1 MRPFIFIILLIV
13 CQNLFSQQQVD
24 KIAAI
29 VDNEVILLS
38 EINFQTN
45 LLASQRKLDPNDPS
59 VKEQVIKLL
68 VEEKLLLAQA
78 LIDSVVVT
86 EDEVTRQLDY
96 QLEMFI
102 QQYGS
107 RDRVEQIYGMPFE
120 KIRRELRDDIRKNV
134 LVQKMQEKKF
144 GFIESSRREVEE
156 FFEVYKDS
164 LGVIPEKVK
173 VAHIFRNPK
182 TSGELKKKYF
192 EKASKLLDSIKN
204 GADFASLAKEFS
216 DDPGSAAVGGDLGFV
231 KRGVFYPEFEAAAFA
246 LAEGEISK
254 VTESPVGYHI
264 IQLLERRGE
273 SIKTRHI
280 LIKIKA
286 DDEADLAAIEFLTD
300 IRDSIVRL
308 KTPFSDLAKKY
319 SDDKETAVF
328 GGALGTFYLNQLD
341 KNLLDAVSKLKEG
354 EISFPKRIDY
364 SADTYGYHIVFLEK
378 KIPQHKPDLEI
389 DFADLK
395 KLSEEYKK
403 QRLYSEWMEELKS
416 KIFWEIKI

>member
-354 EISFPKRIDY
+354 DR
-364 SADTYGYHIVFLEK
+364 
-378 KIPQHKPDLEI
+378 
-389 DFADLK
+389 
-395 KLSEEYKK
+395 
-403 QRLYSEWMEELKS
+403 KS
-416 KIFWEIKI
+416 VV

>member
-1 MRPFIFIILLIV
+1 MRPFIFIIVLIV

-59 VKEQVIKLL
+59 VKEHVIKLL

-192 EKASKLLDSIKN
+192 EKASKLLDSIKS

-246 LAEGEISK
+246 LSEGEISQ

-308 KTPFSDLAKKY
+308 KTPFSELAKKY

>member
-1 MRPFIFIILLIV
+1 MRPFIFIIVLIV

-59 VKEQVIKLL
+59 VKEHVIKLL

-246 LAEGEISK
+246 LSEGEISQ

-308 KTPFSDLAKKY
+308 KTPFSELAKKY

-389 DFADLK
+389 DFTDLK

>member
-1 MRPFIFIILLIV
+1 MRPFIFIIVLIV

-59 VKEQVIKLL
+59 VKEHVIKLL

-246 LAEGEISK
+246 LSEGEISQ

-308 KTPFSDLAKKY
+308 KTPFSELAKKY

>member
-1 MRPFIFIILLIV
+1 MRPFIFIIVLIV

-59 VKEQVIKLL
+59 VKEHVIKLL

-192 EKASKLLDSIKN
+192 EKASKLLDSIKS

-246 LAEGEISK
+246 LSEGEISQ

-308 KTPFSDLAKKY
+308 KTPFSELAKKY

-389 DFADLK
+389 DFTDLK

>member
-13 CQNLFSQQQVD
+13 CQNLFSQQQAD

-216 DDPGSAAVGGDLGFV
+216 DDPGSAAIGGDLGFV

>member
-1 MRPFIFIILLIV
+1 MRPFIFIIVLIV

-59 VKEQVIKLL
+59 VKEHVIKLL

-246 LAEGEISK
+246 LAEGEISQ

-308 KTPFSDLAKKY
+308 KTPFSELAKKY

>member
-59 VKEQVIKLL
+59 VKEHVIKLL

-192 EKASKLLDSIKN
+192 EKASKLLDSIKS

-246 LAEGEISK
+246 LSEGEISQ

-308 KTPFSDLAKKY
+308 KTPFSELAKKY